1 VDSNSGSE
9 GAYVADY
16 QTLKEAPS
24 RSCRSGRGATP
35 PLIRV
40 LPLIALSVLS
50 LGFWA
55 AILVAVAPLALV
67 RLW

>member
-1 VDSNSGSE
+1 MDNNTGSGRLR
-9 GAYVADY
+9 ADY
-16 QTLKEAPS
+16 RTLQEAPS

-35 PLIRV
+35 PLIRE

-50 LGFWA
+50 PGFWA
-55 AILVAVAPLALV
+55 AIVVAVTSLALV

>member
-1 VDSNSGSE
+1 MYSNTGSE
-9 GAYVADY
+9 CAYFADY
-16 QTLKEAPS
+16 RTLEEAPS

-55 AILVAVAPLALV
+55 AILVAVASSALV
-67 RLW
+67 RLR

>member
-1 VDSNSGSE
+1 MDSNSESE
-9 GAYVADY
+9 AAYFADY
-16 QTLKEAPS
+16 QTLEEAPS

-35 PLIRV
+35 PLIRE
-40 LPLIALSVLS
+40 LRLIALSVLS

-67 RLW
+67 HPW

>member
-1 VDSNSGSE
+1 VDSNTGPE
-9 GAYVADY
+9 RAYFADY
-16 QTLKEAPS
+16 RTLEEARS
-24 RSCRSGRGATP
+24 RFCRSGRGATP
-35 PLIRV
+35 SLIRV

-55 AILVAVAPLALV
+55 VILVAVASSALV